1 MANAGMIRFAG
12 VVGTLCRVTGI
23 RLMKNHVL
31 EKGCCCS
38 KGRMLWS
45 GVFLFF
51 RFQNWFHG
59 VITNNILLVLTLIF
73 SSNKK
78 LPSLLI

>member
-12 VVGTLCRVTGI
+12 VVGTLCRVTGKTNENPCI
-23 RLMKNHVL
+23 

-51 RFQNWFHG
+51 RFQN
-59 VITNNILLVLTLIF
+59 
-73 SSNKK
+73 
-78 LPSLLI
+78 